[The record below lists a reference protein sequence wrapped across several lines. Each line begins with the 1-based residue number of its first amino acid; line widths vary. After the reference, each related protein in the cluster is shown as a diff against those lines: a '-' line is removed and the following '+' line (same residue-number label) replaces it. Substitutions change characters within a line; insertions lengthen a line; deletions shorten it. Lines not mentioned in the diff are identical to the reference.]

1 MVWTKEEQREY
12 MKQYYK
18 VNKAKI
24 KEQQKQ
30 YSIDNREKRREQK
43 KQYRKDNIAKIKEQ
57 QKQWYKDTIEQRMQY
72 YIENKEQKKQYNIE
86 NHERETINSWK
97 RSGLIHPDYNALY
110 DRYINTHHCDIC
122 NCEFN
127 KNNCRC
133 MDHDHSNGL
142 FRQILCMNCNR
153 KDNWIKVLKKIN
165 HEKLSNKIK

>member
-30 YSIDNREKRREQK
+30 
-43 KQYRKDNIAKIKEQ
+43 
-57 QKQWYKDTIEQRMQY
+57 WYKDTIEQRMQY
-72 YIENKEQKKQYNIE
+72 NIENREKRMQYNIE
-86 NHERETINSWK
+86 NHDKKTILRWK
-97 RSGLIHPDYNALY
+97 TSGLIHPDYISLY
-110 DRYINTHHCDIC
+110 NHYINTHQCDIC
-122 NCEFN
+122 NYKFD

-142 FRQILCMNCNR
+142 FRQILCNNCNR
-153 KDNWIKVLKKIN
+153 NDRWIKVFKKNTYENYLI
-165 HEKLSNKIK
+165 KLNNSYI